1 MARDGAHPG
10 DRETPAS
17 PGNQESPSHSPF
29 RLKTYIHAFSTIV
42 LQPIDLYVC
51 TAIMYLWSVKVGSDE
66 SQSQP
71 TTEGLPPN
79 GRVVRRLCR
88 EPCQSWT
95 HEGAMRSVRCTRLD
109 TAGNRGFSG
118 ASKMPGADVWRR
130 SETSRGLD
138 PDG

>member
-51 TAIMYLWSVKVGSDE
+51 TAIMYLWSVKVGFE
-66 SQSQP
+66 GYIRGCGLQFGNVSQLC
-71 TTEGLPPN
+71 TEDADFQTALRLAA
-79 GRVVRRLCR
+79 GRTVV
-88 EPCQSWT
+88 
-95 HEGAMRSVRCTRLD
+95 A
-109 TAGNRGFSG
+109 
-118 ASKMPGADVWRR
+118 
-130 SETSRGLD
+130 
-138 PDG
+138 